1 MPALGG
7 IRLDAHVIV
16 YTSAALFL
24 TGLGGTLLCRRVL
37 AFAVSVFLMFA
48 ASCLDLLVFAHM
60 WNGVFGVML
69 TVGLYAVLSL
79 STASLVL
86 FALLVRTG
94 RFPVSQETLHRLHL

>member
-1 MPALGG
+1 M
-7 IRLDAHVIV
+7 DAHVIV